1 MTIERF
7 SKSEFEA
14 ALPRHKETGDALWI
28 ATGLKDKEETYL
40 MNVKPGVSISIRSS
54 VQSNGIAAETGSDSI
69 RAWLVNE
76 QGGPLGSKVISYT
89 TRQPGWADRM
99 TNVLRKLYTTGQKI
113 QQCPYCGKLMGI
125 YKVKKAGKNQG
136 RQFSKCWEHG
146 NTFYWLDE
154 QDAPT
159 PPPKKKQTI
168 FPYAQDDV
176 VKTLA
181 TSRTIKGRVGMLKND
196 LAEDADLAVWALLYI
211 YSFQT
216 AWEQSA
222 QTTSD
227 DNGVGFSGV
236 DAEILS
242 SFAEQWKK
250 RESLSPKQLEIL
262 HKKMGKY
269 AKQIEKSL
277 RVFIEVHR
285 ELMDEQVAA

>member
-7 SKSEFEA
+7 SKEQFEA
-14 ALPRHKETGDALWI
+14 ALPVHKDTGDAIWYY
-28 ATGLKDKEETYL
+28 TGLDAKEHTYQI
-40 MNVKPGVSISIRSS
+40 NVKPGVAIQIRSS
-54 VQSNGIAAETGSDSI
+54 VQSDGFAAETGSDSI

-76 QGGPLGSKVISYT
+76 NGAPLGSKVISYT

-99 TNVLRKLYTTGQKI
+99 TKVLRKLFATGQKI

-125 YKVKKAGKNQG
+125 FKVKKDGPNKG
-136 RQFSKCWEHG
+136 RQFSKCWDHG

-154 QDAPT
+154 QEAPT

-216 AWEQSA
+216 ASEQA
-222 QTTSD
+222 VGDTYE

-277 RVFIEVHR
+277 RIFIEVHR